1 MTQNV
6 LHIPAMNLPDYIKR
20 IGVKSFAEKFGVTER
35 AALSWQ
41 YRKRLPRPPIA
52 EKIVANS
59 PVTWE
64 GIYSD
69 VESEP
74 QEN

>member
-1 MTQNV
+1 
-6 LHIPAMNLPDYIKR
+6 MNLPDYIKQ

-35 AALSWQ
+35 AALAWQ
-41 YRKRLPRPPIA
+41 YRTRKPRSQIA

-69 VESEP
+69 TVLRSAS
-74 QEN
+74 N